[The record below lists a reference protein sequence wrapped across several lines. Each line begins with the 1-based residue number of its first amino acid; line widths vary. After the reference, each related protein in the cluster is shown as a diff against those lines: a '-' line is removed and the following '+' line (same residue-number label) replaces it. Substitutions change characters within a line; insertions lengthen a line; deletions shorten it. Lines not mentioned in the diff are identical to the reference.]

1 MTKNYF
7 LLTFLLATTITF
19 SQEVYFASGKNYT
32 KYVYKD
38 ANLQSNS
45 NLQSGTGNFYEVAF
59 VKPLVNKNI
68 LYSFGISLNDYNA
81 IGGNTAN
88 SYSWDTQYFGVH
100 GGLLYN
106 FYSFTA
112 NSKNKIDF
120 LVKARLNAST
130 IIYGKQEINGIYY
143 DLINEKEFSGIV
155 LEPSVGLMGKYA
167 IPSFGALSL
176 GYNFCRS
183 INVSNSSEEKISFST
198 NQLQLGVHFNIN

>member
-19 SQEVYFASGKNYT
+19 SQEVYFATGKNYT
-32 KYVYKD
+32 KYLYKD
-38 ANLQSNS
+38 ANLQSNP
-45 NLQSGTGNFYEVAF
+45 NIQSGTGNFYEVGF

-88 SYSWDTQYFGVH
+88 SYRWDTQYLGVH

-106 FYSFTA
+106 FYSFAA